1 METIYY
7 LLMLVLVAI
16 GSSIT
21 TMYLPR
27 LKRVFKRVFKRNKLT
42 LTQRVELLEKRVTL
56 HERKDKV
63 YLDKFDEMEALFARR
78 ENDRKTKVRKQVR
91 EYLEELQK

>member
-1 METIYY
+1 MKEIYY

-27 LKRVFKRVFKRNKLT
+27 LKRVLKRVFKRNKLT
-42 LTQRVELLEKRVTL
+42 LTQRVELLEKRVKL
-56 HERKDKV
+56 HENKDKT
-63 YLDKFDEMEALFARR
+63 YLDKFDEMEALFDRR
-78 ENDRKTKVRKQVR
+78 ENDRKSKVRKQVR
-91 EYLEELQK
+91 AYLEELQK